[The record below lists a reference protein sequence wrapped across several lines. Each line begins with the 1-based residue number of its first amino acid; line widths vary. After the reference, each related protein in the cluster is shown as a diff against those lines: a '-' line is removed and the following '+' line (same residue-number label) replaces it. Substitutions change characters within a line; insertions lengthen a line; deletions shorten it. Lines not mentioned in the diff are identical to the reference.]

1 MTGEFDSGVE
11 NSTRPL
17 RDTLSQLRL
26 RELRTEFEIVVP
38 EGLYAVSNGRL
49 EEIREGAPDWFEPK
63 GGAWRTFEWEHPY
76 PLETYSVTLNVAP
89 YEVIETATMTAAEL
103 RDVRLLARVQELVA
117 NSGRMPRL
125 LRRVHGDAPFSRMR
139 ALARHLQGHFGR
151 LHAIGLEPLFD
162 GVVDWLARFPGAAR
176 AEIERDALQDYA
188 ATGASGRLAFM
199 ARGLAPAARPP
210 LPAAATPLRQAR
222 RLRKSFL
229 NQV

>member
-1 MTGEFDSGVE
+1 MLFVFDHRRWIRDSTQYRVE
-11 NSTRPL
+11 
-17 RDTLSQLRL
+17 
-26 RELRTEFEIVVP
+26 
-38 EGLYAVSNGRL
+38 L
-49 EEIREGAPDWFEPK
+49 E
-63 GGAWRTFEWEHPY
+63 
-76 PLETYSVTLNVAP
+76 
-89 YEVIETATMTAAEL
+89 

-199 ARGLAPAARPP
+199 ARGLASAARPP

-222 RLRKSFL
+222 RLRIDTRGPGML
-229 NQV
+229 